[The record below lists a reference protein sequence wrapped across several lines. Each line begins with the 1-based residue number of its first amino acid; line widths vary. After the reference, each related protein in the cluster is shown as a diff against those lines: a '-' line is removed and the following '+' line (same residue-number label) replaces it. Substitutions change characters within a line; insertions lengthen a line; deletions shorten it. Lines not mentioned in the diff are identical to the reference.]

1 MSFKKINVGTIQVDA
16 EVNIQQLPSLD
27 GDSQTLTTGSLSG
40 AGLGAGA
47 MPNIK
52 NDITNQVKDFI
63 QGIDWKKSIAKQI
76 SDDLKG
82 KE

>member
-1 MSFKKINVGTIQVDA
+1 MLSKYIINRYIGFVSSNSAAIGLIISDLDKLELQ
-16 EVNIQQLPSLD
+16 NSYGINPSAD
-27 GDSQTLTTGSLSG
+27 NS
-40 AGLGAGA
+40 
-47 MPNIK
+47 NH
-52 NDITNQVKDFI
+52 ITNQVKDFI